1 MRARTSAAYT
11 AIALTL
17 AVSLFASSVAFAT
30 PATDASATAPAPAPA
45 PAARPA
51 PTPSAIPSP
60 VDPATAQF
68 RAELAARQARLDAFK
83 AQLDALDQEL
93 AIAAEAYNG
102 AAVQLAATKEKL
114 TVTKQDL
121 SSAEAALD
129 IQRNLLETRVQAM
142 YRDGSYSG
150 AELLL
155 QARSLPDFLTR
166 LDFISTIGRSDADL
180 ARELATQRDTI
191 ENQASDLQKAE
202 LSAEA
207 LEFDLKARQIEIQGR
222 IAERQTL
229 MASAQSDLLALLGTE
244 SARRQTDEAALLR
257 SILAGAAQVGVTVT
271 PGSPVETALAYHGIP
286 YVWGGATPSGFDCS
300 GLTMYVYA
308 QHGVQLPHHAADQ
321 YLMGTPI
328 TPANLQPGDLVFFGR
343 TSIYHVGMYIGG
355 GYFVQAPRTGDFVKV
370 TKLSEHGDY
379 AGARRYNWSPR
390 TEPVRGLSSVT
401 MPGNLVVAP

>member
-11 AIALTL
+11 AIALAL
-17 AVSLFASSVAFAT
+17 AVSLFASSAAFAT
-30 PATDASATAPAPAPA
+30 PATDTSRTTPAPAT
-45 PAARPA
+45 RPA
-51 PTPSAIPSP
+51 PTPSAIPAP

-68 RAELAARQARLDAFK
+68 RAELAARQSRLDAFK

-102 AAVQLAATKEKL
+102 ASVQLAATKEKL

-166 LDFISTIGRSDADL
+166 LDFISTIGKSDADL

-222 IAERQTL
+222 ISERQTL

-244 SARRQTDEAALLR
+244 SARRQVDEAALLKN
-257 SILAGAAQVGVTVT
+257 ILAGAAQVGVTVT

-300 GLTMYVYA
+300 GLTMYVYE

-390 TEPVRGLSSVT
+390 TAPVRGISSVT
-401 MPGNLVVAP
+401 MPGNLVTR

>member
-11 AIALTL
+11 ALSLAL
-17 AVSLFASSVAFAT
+17 AASLFASSAAFAA
-30 PATDASATAPAPAPA
+30 PATETVTPAPAPS
-45 PAARPA
+45 ARPA
-51 PTPSAIPSP
+51 PAPSAIPAP

-83 AQLDALDQEL
+83 AQLDMLDQEL
-93 AIAAEAYNG
+93 AVAAEAYNG
-102 AAVQLAATKEKL
+102 ATVQLAATKQKL
-114 TVTKQDL
+114 TVTNQDL

-129 IQRNLLETRVQAM
+129 IQRKLLETRVQAM

-166 LDFISTIGRSDADL
+166 LDFIATIGKSDADL
-180 ARELATQRDTI
+180 AGELATQRDTI

-222 IAERQTL
+222 IAERQAL
-229 MASAQSDLLALLGTE
+229 MASAQSDLLGLLGTE
-244 SARRQTDEAALLR
+244 SARRQIDEAALLKD
-257 SILAGAAQVGVTVT
+257 ILAGAATVGVNVT

-370 TKLSEHGDY
+370 TKLSDHGDY
-379 AGARRYNWSPR
+379 AGARRYNWRPR
-390 TEPVRGLSSVT
+390 TAPVLGISSVT
-401 MPGNLVVAP
+401 MPGNVTIAR